1 MDRHKFPP
9 DLTGIRQKEQHGR
22 AALSRLRR
30 RFCQAWHGL
39 PKAQKCVVIVALLE
53 FFWIAALQFQ
63 VYELA
68 DTVSTQRVRMAQLEK
83 QAKKQNNMLYSV
95 IFRLADTGRYRK
107 EMAPPQFPR
116 PRKHLAHRRTGK
128 RPGRFIVWSLQ
139 FVAGGFNFFS
149 HSLQTKNLKL
159 KK

>member
-22 AALSRLRR
+22 AALSR
-30 RFCQAWHGL
+30 
-39 PKAQKCVVIVALLE
+39 LLE

-83 QAKKQNNMLYSV
+83 QAKKQNNMLYSASQTLDD
-95 IFRLADTGRYRK
+95 IEKKWHRLNFRVLENTWRIEEPEKD
-107 EMAPPQFPR
+107 PD
-116 PRKHLAHRRTGK
+116 
-128 RPGRFIVWSLQ
+128 SL
-139 FVAGGFNFFS
+139 
-149 HSLQTKNLKL
+149 
-159 KK
+159 

>member
-53 FFWIAALQFQ
+53 FFWSAALQFQ

-68 DTVSTQRVRMAQLEK
+68 DTISTQRVRMAQLEK
-83 QAKKQNNMLYSV
+83 QAKKQNNMLYSASQTLDD
-95 IFRLADTGRYRK
+95 IEKKWHRLNFRVLENTWRIEEPEKDPDA
-107 EMAPPQFPR
+107 
-116 PRKHLAHRRTGK
+116 L
-128 RPGRFIVWSLQ
+128 
-139 FVAGGFNFFS
+139 
-149 HSLQTKNLKL
+149 
-159 KK
+159 

>member
-83 QAKKQNNMLYSV
+83 QAKKQNNMLYSASQTLDD
-95 IFRLADTGRYRK
+95 IEK
-107 EMAPPQFPR
+107 KMAPPQFPR

-128 RPGRFIVWSLQ
+128 RPGRFIVRSLQ
-139 FVAGGFNFFS
+139 FVAGGFNFS
-149 HSLQTKNLKL
+149 AIHYKL
-159 KK
+159 KT

>member
-22 AALSRLRR
+22 AVLFRLRR

-68 DTVSTQRVRMAQLEK
+68 DTVSTQRVRIAQLEK
-83 QAKKQNNMLYSV
+83 QAKKQNNMLYSASQTLDD
-95 IFRLADTGRYRK
+95 IEKKWHRLNFRVLENTWRI
-107 EMAPPQFPR
+107 EE
-116 PRKHLAHRRTGK
+116 
-128 RPGRFIVWSLQ
+128 S
-139 FVAGGFNFFS
+139 
-149 HSLQTKNLKL
+149 
-159 KK
+159 

>member
-83 QAKKQNNMLYSV
+83 QAKKQNNMV
-95 IFRLADTGRYRK
+95 
-107 EMAPPQFPR
+107 
-116 PRKHLAHRRTGK
+116 
-128 RPGRFIVWSLQ
+128 
-139 FVAGGFNFFS
+139 
-149 HSLQTKNLKL
+149 
-159 KK
+159 